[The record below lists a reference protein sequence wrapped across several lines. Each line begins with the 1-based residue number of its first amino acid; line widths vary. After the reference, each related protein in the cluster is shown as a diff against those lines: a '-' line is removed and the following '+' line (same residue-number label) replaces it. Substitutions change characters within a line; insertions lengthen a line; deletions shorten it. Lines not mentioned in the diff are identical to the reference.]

1 MLDKVTQVK
10 QNNKDLQNYLRLL
23 NDEQKIKLWIKTLIS
38 IQSNLPE
45 IIKSVDKIIEVNA
58 SSLSFISDIYNT
70 QKGTYAQVEK
80 VIDLTERKNKL
91 LNLYLIS
98 KNLLTGLAEDERTF
112 LKRKF
117 VYNWTSEELAID
129 YQISTRTV
137 FRRIE
142 KLLEKIYEFTKRK
155 NWSLSFIISQVKNE
169 SWIFEKFNKFAKDS
183 MNMSCDKQPQD
194 RSLIKSNEGSE
205 LEFIAWYSLWK
216 IKI

>member
-1 MLDKVTQVK
+1 MLDKVTQAK
-10 QNNKDLQNYLRLL
+10 QNNKDLQNYLKLL

-98 KNLLTGLAEDERTF
+98 KNLLTGLAEEERTF

-117 VYNWTSEELAID
+117 VYNWTAEELAID
-129 YQISTRTV
+129 YQVSTRTV
-137 FRRIE
+137 FRRTE

-194 RSLIKSNEGSE
+194 HSLIKSNEGNE
-205 LEFIAWYSLWK
+205 LEFIA
-216 IKI
+216 

>member
-1 MLDKVTQVK
+1 MLDKVTQAK
-10 QNNKDLQNYLRLL
+10 QNNKDLQNYLKLL

-117 VYNWTSEELAID
+117 VYNWTAEELAID
-129 YQISTRTV
+129 YQVSTRTV
-137 FRRIE
+137 FRRTE

-183 MNMSCDKQPQD
+183 MNMSCDKQPLD
-194 RSLIKSNEGSE
+194 SSLIKSTEEGNE
-205 LEFIAWYSLWK
+205 LEFIA
-216 IKI
+216 

>member
-1 MLDKVTQVK
+1 MLDKVTQAK
-10 QNNKDLQNYLRLL
+10 QNNKDLQNYLKLL

-117 VYNWTSEELAID
+117 VYNWTAEELAID
-129 YQISTRTV
+129 YQVSTRTV
-137 FRRIE
+137 FRRTE

-169 SWIFEKFNKFAKDS
+169 SWIFEKFNRFAKDS
-183 MNMSCDKQPQD
+183 MNMSCDKQSQD
-194 RSLIKSNEGSE
+194 HSLIKSNEGSE
-205 LEFIAWYSLWK
+205 LEFIA
-216 IKI
+216 